1 MKAVLYGRVNHSDQ
15 EALERQ
21 FQAMRK
27 FCGEHGIEVVRE
39 ESAECSGR
47 GLSEGLRKMMENL
60 NVDFDAILVQNISR
74 ITRDYAAYCEF
85 ADTMKHKGVQII
97 TVDNAGEAH
106 LGGWFFRKQMPFRRL
121 GGEEE
126 VVGWLL

>member
-47 GLSEGLRKMMENL
+47 RLSEGLRKMMETL
-60 NVDFDAILVQNISR
+60 NVDFDTILLQNISL
-74 ITRDYAAYCEF
+74 IARDYAAYYEF
-85 ADTMKHKGVQII
+85 ASAMKHKGVQII
-97 TVDNAGEAH
+97 TIDNAGEAH
-106 LGGWFFRKQMPFRRL
+106 LGGWFFGKQMPFRMS
-121 GGEEE
+121 GEKE
-126 VVGWLL
+126 VAGWLL